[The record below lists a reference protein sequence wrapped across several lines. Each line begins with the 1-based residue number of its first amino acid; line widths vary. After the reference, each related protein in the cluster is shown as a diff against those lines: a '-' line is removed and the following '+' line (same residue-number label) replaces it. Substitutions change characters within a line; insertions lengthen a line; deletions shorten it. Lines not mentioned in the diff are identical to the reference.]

1 MQHAAIA
8 SNLAARHPGE
18 RTYNYVCEFLSNRTV
33 ELSLA
38 GGLTSARMN
47 LGDRGT
53 PQGAVLSPFLFNLV
67 MSTLPASLDEI
78 PGLRHAIHADDITLW
93 TATGSDGQI
102 EETLQRAAHAV
113 VHHATQ
119 AGLNCS
125 ESKSELLLLRPRSR
139 PSQDQT
145 PPFTDHPSLRKWH
158 DLTASEPH
166 ANPRSSRPNNPI
178 QHHHARRA
186 DRCGHTDGRSH
197 RRVSSHACLPA
208 GKACA
213 KRNLSNSFTPS

>member
-8 SNLAARHPGE
+8 SNLAAIHPGE

-78 PGLRHAIHADDITLW
+78 PGLRHTIYADDITLW

-102 EETLQRAAHAV
+102 EETLQRAADAV

-119 AGLNCS
+119 AGLKCS
-125 ESKSELLLLRPRSR
+125 ESKSELLLLRPPDRR
-139 PSQDQT
+139 KIKHPPLPTIQVYVNGTALPQVNHMRILGLHVQT
-145 PPFTDHPSLRKWH
+145 
-158 DLTASEPH
+158 
-166 ANPRSSRPNNPI
+166 
-178 QHHHARRA
+178 
-186 DRCGHTDGRSH
+186 G
-197 RRVSSHACLPA
+197 
-208 GKACA
+208 
-213 KRNLSNSFTPS
+213 